1 MLTFIQFITEANK
14 RTNRRAWK
22 AVSGDERGEVA
33 PFYAGKKIF
42 YNRRQRNAENFSKSD
57 SRGHKAN
64 LAKSA
69 YYGKDSKQRSAVRGE
84 RPYIGSRAS
93 PSKSK

>member
-1 MLTFIQFITEANK
+1 MLTFIQFITESNK

-22 AVSGDERGEVA
+22 AVPGDSEIA
-33 PFYAGKKIF
+33 PFYAGKKMF
-42 YNRRQRNAENFSKSD
+42 FNRRQRNAEKFSKSNPTGHGSD
-57 SRGHKAN
+57 EARSR
-64 LAKSA
+64 

-84 RPYIGSRAS
+84 RPYIGSRVK